1 MPPPRRGRICSVDT
15 VTLLGMAAGTLT
27 TISFLPQ
34 VIKTWKTRSTRDIS
48 SGMFTLFCAGI
59 FLWILY
65 GLSISSLPVIVSNV
79 VTFILACI
87 ILALKLRNG

>member
-1 MPPPRRGRICSVDT
+1 
-15 VTLLGMAAGTLT
+15 
-27 TISFLPQ
+27 
-34 VIKTWKTRSTRDIS
+34 
-48 SGMFTLFCAGI
+48 MFTLFCAGI